1 MHVHYYF
8 FPSIYILEE
17 KIIITSEAEAHSFS
31 YPHHASFKTAPLDKS
46 DCPLQHLE
54 LAKWFLTGI
63 NRSRGE

>member
-8 FPSIYILEE
+8 FPPIYILEE
-17 KIIITSEAEAHSFS
+17 KIIITSEAEVHSFS
-31 YPHHASFKTAPLDKS
+31 YPHHASFKTAPLNKS